1 MDEAVNEKAL
11 LVPQQ
16 GVQRD
21 PKGNATAFIVTSE
34 NKVETRTVKTERAMG
49 DMWLVSSGLSVGDKV
64 IVEGSSKVRSGSSVK
79 AVDVTTTLGKAQ

>member
-1 MDEAVNEKAL
+1 
-11 LVPQQ
+11 
-16 GVQRD
+16 
-21 PKGNATAFIVTSE
+21 
-34 NKVETRTVKTERAMG
+34 MG